1 MKKNVLLV
9 EDARDIQLLVRT
21 ALGDL
26 VHLKCVETVDQANK
40 ELHQS
45 DYALMLLDVTLPDAN
60 GFDFC
65 KRLRSEEE
73 FAELPIFFL
82 TGKDETASKV
92 AGFNSGADDYV
103 TKPFD
108 PEELAARVMARLG
121 RKGQGQNQSQ
131 EIFQVDG
138 YRVDLVQHKIF
149 QRQASGEDEY
159 LPLTPLEFRLL
170 SLFLRNEGKVFP
182 RQELLRL
189 FWGDDVYV
197 SRNTV
202 DTHISSLRKKMGA
215 DGTAIK
221 SIFKKGYSF
230 TRSSSSTKKTA
241 PTKEETPST
250 KQPLAH

>member
-21 ALGDL
+21 AIGDL
-26 VHLKCVETVDQANK
+26 VNLKCVETVDQANK
-40 ELHQS
+40 ELHQG

-65 KRLRSEEE
+65 KRLRSEEA
-73 FAELPIFFL
+73 FTELPIFFL

-92 AGFNSGADDYV
+92 AGFNSGADDYL

-108 PEELAARVMARLG
+108 PEELAARVMAKVG
-121 RKGQGQNQSQ
+121 RKTQNQ
-131 EIFQVDG
+131 EIIQVDG

-149 QRQASGEDEY
+149 QRQASGEDES

-230 TRSSSSTKKTA
+230 TRSSSSAKKSATA
-241 PTKEETPST
+241 VKEETPNT
-250 KQPLAH
+250 KQPHAH